1 MNVENVRKLRD
12 LLREVAEK
20 NPKRFNMNRW
30 FGRGGYAKDGL
41 SEVRERN
48 RSPRPEDCGTAACMA
63 GWCQL
68 AFAVTE
74 QEKLLNAMVF
84 AKDFCGIDRGMAHR
98 WFVDP
103 AWSLKL
109 PVRITA
115 TEAAD
120 FLTDQL
126 RAAGAEP

>member
-30 FGRGGYAKDGL
+30 FGKTGYAKDSL
-41 SEVRERN
+41 REVRERD

-74 QEKLLNAMVF
+74 QEKLLDAMVF
-84 AKDFCGIDRGMAHR
+84 AKDFCGIDREIAQL
-98 WFVDP
+98 WFVVP
-103 AWSLKL
+103 MWSLKS
-109 PVRITA
+109 PARITA

-120 FLTDQL
+120 FLTERL
-126 RAAGAEP
+126 RVAGAEP